1 MTMQGDGLRGW
12 LKEVSALGELRE
24 IEGAD
29 WDLEIGGVADLVTE
43 MSNSPAVLFDG
54 IKGYPKGYR
63 VLINSLGSTR
73 RLGLSLGIP
82 PDLAPL
88 EFVQEWRR
96 KSRGLK
102 LIPPQVVQEGP
113 VLENVR
119 RGKDIDLFSFP
130 APRWFELDGG
140 RYIGTGSVNITR
152 DPEEGWVNLGTARVM
167 VHDAQTAGFYI
178 APGRHGR
185 IHREKSFAQG
195 EPFKVAISLGHDPL
209 IFLAGALEIP
219 YGVCEYDFIGGVLGR
234 PVEVIEG
241 ELTGLPIPATAEIVL
256 EGECV
261 KGEERIEGPFGEWTG
276 YYGSSARPEPV
287 IKIQS
292 VIFRNDPIILGYAR
306 KWRAP
311 LKAALVWDD
320 LEKAGVPDIR
330 GVWYHEAIGA
340 PYLFLAVS
348 VKQRYP
354 GHARQAGIIATQCH
368 AAAYLGRYTVVV
380 DDDIDPSNLDEV
392 LWAVCTRSDPEKDIE
407 ILRRCWSGPLD
418 PIIPKE
424 RKGFNSRAIIDATR
438 PFEWLQEFPPV
449 AKSSRELRERVLRRW
464 GKHLFGG

>member
-1 MTMQGDGLRGW
+1 MQADGLRSW
-12 LKEVSALGELRE
+12 LKEVGALGELRE

-29 WDLEIGGVADLVTE
+29 WDLEIGGIADLVTE
-43 MSNSPAVLFDG
+43 MGNSPAVLFDG

-88 EFVQEWRR
+88 EFVKEWRK

-102 LIPPQVVQEGP
+102 LIPPRVVKEGP

-119 RGKDIDLFSFP
+119 RGKDVDLFSFP

-167 VHDAQTAGFYI
+167 VHDAKTVGFYI

-185 IHREKSFAQG
+185 IHREKAFAQG

-219 YGVCEYDFIGGVLGR
+219 YGVCEYDFVGGILGR

-241 ELTGLPIPATAEIVL
+241 ELTGLPVPATAEIVL
-256 EGECV
+256 EGECI
-261 KGEERIEGPFGEWTG
+261 KGEERTEGPFGEWTG

-287 IKIQS
+287 VKIQS
-292 VIFRNDPIILGYAR
+292 VMFRNDPIILGYAR

-320 LEKAGVPDIR
+320 LEKAGVPDIQ
-330 GVWYHEAIGA
+330 GVWYHEAAGA
-340 PYLFLAVS
+340 AYLFLVVS

-380 DDDIDPSNLDEV
+380 DEDIDPSNLDEV
-392 LWAVCTRSDPEKDIE
+392 LWAICTRSDPERDIE

-424 RKGFNSRAIIDATR
+424 RKGLNSRAIIDATR

-449 AKSSRELRERVLRRW
+449 AKSSRELRERLLRRW
-464 GKHLFGG
+464 GKLLFGV

>member
-1 MTMQGDGLRGW
+1 MQADGLRSW
-12 LKEVSALGELRE
+12 LKEVGALGELRE

-29 WDLEIGGVADLVTE
+29 WDLEIGGIADLVTE
-43 MSNSPAVLFDG
+43 MGNSPAVLFDG

-88 EFVQEWRR
+88 EFVKEWRK

-102 LIPPQVVQEGP
+102 LIPPRVVKEGP

-119 RGKDIDLFSFP
+119 RGKDVDLFSFP

-167 VHDAQTAGFYI
+167 VHDAKTVGFYI

-185 IHREKSFAQG
+185 IHREKAFAQG

-219 YGVCEYDFIGGVLGR
+219 YGVCEYDFIGGILGR

-241 ELTGLPIPATAEIVL
+241 ELTGLPVPATAEIVL
-256 EGECV
+256 EGECI
-261 KGEERIEGPFGEWTG
+261 KGEERTEGPFGEWTG

-287 IKIQS
+287 VKIQS
-292 VIFRNDPIILGYAR
+292 VMFRNDPIILGYAR

-320 LEKAGVPDIR
+320 LEKAGVPDIQ
-330 GVWYHEAIGA
+330 GVWYHEAAGA
-340 PYLFLAVS
+340 AYLFLVVS

-380 DDDIDPSNLDEV
+380 DEDIDPSNLDEV
-392 LWAVCTRSDPEKDIE
+392 LWAVCTRSDPEQDIE

-449 AKSSRELRERVLRRW
+449 AKSSRELRERLLRQW
-464 GKHLFGG
+464 GKLLFGV

>member
-1 MTMQGDGLRGW
+1 MQADGLRSW
-12 LKEVSALGELRE
+12 LKEVGALGELRE

-29 WDLEIGGVADLVTE
+29 WDLEIGGIADLVTE
-43 MSNSPAVLFDG
+43 MGNSPAVLFDG

-88 EFVQEWRR
+88 EFVKEWRK

-102 LIPPQVVQEGP
+102 LIPPRVVKEGP

-119 RGKDIDLFSFP
+119 RGKDVDLFSFP

-167 VHDAQTAGFYI
+167 VHDAKTVGFYI

-185 IHREKSFAQG
+185 IHREKAFAQG

-219 YGVCEYDFIGGVLGR
+219 YGVCEYDFIGGILGR
-234 PVEVIEG
+234 PVEGIEG
-241 ELTGLPIPATAEIVL
+241 ELTGLPVPATAEIVL
-256 EGECV
+256 EGECI
-261 KGEERIEGPFGEWTG
+261 KGEERTEGPFGEWTG

-287 IKIQS
+287 VKIQS
-292 VIFRNDPIILGYAR
+292 VMFRNDPIILGYAR

-320 LEKAGVPDIR
+320 LEKAGVPDIQ
-330 GVWYHEAIGA
+330 GVWYHEAAGA
-340 PYLFLAVS
+340 AYLFLVVS

-380 DDDIDPSNLDEV
+380 DEDIDPSNLDEV
-392 LWAVCTRSDPEKDIE
+392 LWAVCTRSDPEQDIE

-449 AKSSRELRERVLRRW
+449 AKSSRELRERLLRRW
-464 GKHLFGG
+464 GKLLFGV

>member
-1 MTMQGDGLRGW
+1 MQADGLRSW
-12 LKEVSALGELRE
+12 LKEVGALGELRE

-29 WDLEIGGVADLVTE
+29 WDLEIGGIADLVTE
-43 MSNSPAVLFDG
+43 MGNSPAVLFDG

-88 EFVQEWRR
+88 EFVKEWRK

-102 LIPPQVVQEGP
+102 LIPPRVVKEGP

-119 RGKDIDLFSFP
+119 RGKDVDLFSFP

-167 VHDAQTAGFYI
+167 VHDAKTVGFYI

-185 IHREKSFAQG
+185 IHREKAFAHG

-219 YGVCEYDFIGGVLGR
+219 YGVCEYDFIGGILGR

-241 ELTGLPIPATAEIVL
+241 ELTGLPVPATAEIVL
-256 EGECV
+256 EGECI
-261 KGEERIEGPFGEWTG
+261 KGEERTEGPFGEWTG

-287 IKIQS
+287 VKIQS
-292 VIFRNDPIILGYAR
+292 VMFRNDPIILGYAR

-320 LEKAGVPDIR
+320 LEKAGVPDIQ
-330 GVWYHEAIGA
+330 GVWYHEAAGA
-340 PYLFLAVS
+340 AYLFLVVS

-380 DDDIDPSNLDEV
+380 DEDIDPSNLDEV
-392 LWAVCTRSDPEKDIE
+392 LWAVCTRSDPEQDIE

-449 AKSSRELRERVLRRW
+449 AKSSRELRERLLRRW
-464 GKHLFGG
+464 GKLLFGV

>member
-1 MTMQGDGLRGW
+1 MQADGLRSW
-12 LKEVSALGELRE
+12 LKEVGALGELRE

-29 WDLEIGGVADLVTE
+29 WDLEIGGIADLVTE
-43 MSNSPAVLFDG
+43 MGNSPAVLFDG

-88 EFVQEWRR
+88 EFVKEWRK

-102 LIPPQVVQEGP
+102 LIPPRVVKEGP

-119 RGKDIDLFSFP
+119 RGKDVDLFSFP

-167 VHDAQTAGFYI
+167 VHDAKTVGFYI

-185 IHREKSFAQG
+185 IHREKAFAQG

-219 YGVCEYDFIGGVLGR
+219 YGVCEYDFIGGILGR

-241 ELTGLPIPATAEIVL
+241 ELTGLPVPATAEIVL
-256 EGECV
+256 EGECI
-261 KGEERIEGPFGEWTG
+261 KGEERTEGPFGEWTG

-287 IKIQS
+287 VKIQS
-292 VIFRNDPIILGYAR
+292 VMFRNDPIILGYAR

-320 LEKAGVPDIR
+320 LEKAGVPDIQ
-330 GVWYHEAIGA
+330 GVWYHEAAGA
-340 PYLFLAVS
+340 AYLFLVVS

-380 DDDIDPSNLDEV
+380 DEDIDPSNLDEV
-392 LWAVCTRSDPEKDIE
+392 LWAICTRSDPERDIE

-424 RKGFNSRAIIDATR
+424 RKGLNSRAIIDATR

-449 AKSSRELRERVLRRW
+449 AKSSRELRERLLRRW
-464 GKHLFGG
+464 GKLLFGV

>member
-1 MTMQGDGLRGW
+1 MQADGLRSW
-12 LKEVSALGELRE
+12 LKEVGALGELRE

-29 WDLEIGGVADLVTE
+29 WDLEIGGIADLVTE
-43 MSNSPAVLFDG
+43 MGNSPAVLFDG

-88 EFVQEWRR
+88 EFVKEWRK
-96 KSRGLK
+96 KSSGVK
-102 LIPPQVVQEGP
+102 LIPPRVVKEGP

-119 RGKDIDLFSFP
+119 RGKDVDLFSFP

-167 VHDAQTAGFYI
+167 VHDAKTVGFYI

-185 IHREKSFAQG
+185 IHREKAFAQG

-219 YGVCEYDFIGGVLGR
+219 YGVCEYDFIGGILGR

-241 ELTGLPIPATAEIVL
+241 ELTGLPVPATAEIVL
-256 EGECV
+256 EGECI
-261 KGEERIEGPFGEWTG
+261 KGEERTEGPFGEWTG

-287 IKIQS
+287 VKIQS
-292 VIFRNDPIILGYAR
+292 VMFRNDPIILGYAL

-320 LEKAGVPDIR
+320 LEKAGVPDIQ
-330 GVWYHEAIGA
+330 GVWYHEAAGA
-340 PYLFLAVS
+340 AYLFLVVS

-380 DDDIDPSNLDEV
+380 DEDIDPSNLDEV
-392 LWAVCTRSDPEKDIE
+392 LWAVCTRSDPEQDIE

-449 AKSSRELRERVLRRW
+449 AKSSRELRERLLRQW
-464 GKHLFGG
+464 GELLFWV

>member
-1 MTMQGDGLRGW
+1 MQADGLRSW
-12 LKEVSALGELRE
+12 LKEVGALGELRE

-29 WDLEIGGVADLVTE
+29 WDLEIGGIADLVTE
-43 MSNSPAVLFDG
+43 MGNSPAVLFDG

-88 EFVQEWRR
+88 EFVKEWRK

-102 LIPPQVVQEGP
+102 LIPPRVVKEGP

-119 RGKDIDLFSFP
+119 RGKDVDLFSFP

-167 VHDAQTAGFYI
+167 VHDAKTVGFYI

-185 IHREKSFAQG
+185 IHREKAFARG

-219 YGVCEYDFIGGVLGR
+219 YGVCEYDFIGGILDR

-241 ELTGLPIPATAEIVL
+241 ELTGLPVPATAEIVL
-256 EGECV
+256 EGECI
-261 KGEERIEGPFGEWTG
+261 KGEERTEGPFGEWTG

-287 IKIQS
+287 VKIQS
-292 VIFRNDPIILGYAR
+292 VMFRNDPIILGYAR

-320 LEKAGVPDIR
+320 LEKAGVPDIQ
-330 GVWYHEAIGA
+330 GVWYHEAAGA
-340 PYLFLAVS
+340 AYLFLVVS
-348 VKQRYP
+348 IKQRYP
-354 GHARQAGIIATQCH
+354 GHARQAGVIATQCH

-380 DDDIDPSNLDEV
+380 DEDIDPSNLDEV
-392 LWAVCTRSDPEKDIE
+392 LWAICTRSDPERDIE

-424 RKGFNSRAIIDATR
+424 RKGLNSRAIIDATR

-449 AKSSRELRERVLRRW
+449 AKSSRELRERLLRRW
-464 GKHLFGG
+464 GKLLFGV

>member
-1 MTMQGDGLRGW
+1 MQDDGLRSW
-12 LKEVSALGELRE
+12 LKEVRGLGELRE

-29 WDLEIGGVADLVTE
+29 WDLEIGGIADLVTE
-43 MSNSPAVLFDG
+43 TGNSPAVLFDC

-63 VLINSLGSTR
+63 VLINSLGSMR
-73 RLGLSLGIP
+73 RLGLSLGMLS
-82 PDLAPL
+82 DVSPL
-88 EFVQEWRR
+88 EFVRRWRE
-96 KSRGLK
+96 KSRQLT
-102 LIPPQVVQEGP
+102 LVPPRVVEAGP
-113 VLENVR
+113 ILENVSS
-119 RGKDIDLFSFP
+119 GKEVDLFAFP

-152 DPEEGWVNLGTARVM
+152 DPDEGWVNLGTARVM
-167 VHDAQTAGFYI
+167 VHDARTVGFYI

-185 IHREKSFAQG
+185 IHRDKAFARG

-209 IFLAGALEIP
+209 IFLAGALEVP
-219 YGVCEYDFIGGVLGR
+219 YGVCEYDFIGGILGR

-241 ELTGLPIPATAEIVL
+241 RVTGLPIPAAAEIVL
-256 EGECV
+256 EGECI
-261 KGEERIEGPFGEWTG
+261 KGHEITEGPFGEWTG

-292 VIFRNDPIILGYAR
+292 VAYRNDPIILGYAR
-306 KWRAP
+306 RWRAP

-320 LEKAGVPDIR
+320 LEKAGVPDIQ
-330 GVWYHEAIGA
+330 GVWYHEAAGA
-340 PYLFLAVS
+340 AYLFLVVS
-348 VKQRYP
+348 LKQRYP

-380 DDDIDPSNLDEV
+380 DEDIDPSNLDEV
-392 LWAVCTRSDPEKDIE
+392 LWAICTRSDPEKDIE

-418 PIIPKE
+418 PIVPRE

-438 PFEWLQEFPPV
+438 PFEWREEFPLV
-449 AKSSRELRERVLRRW
+449 ARSSRELKERLLGRW
-464 GKHLFGG
+464 GKILFGS

>member
-1 MTMQGDGLRGW
+1 MQADGLRSW
-12 LKEVSALGELRE
+12 LKEVGALGELRE

-29 WDLEIGGVADLVTE
+29 WDLEIGGIADLVTE
-43 MSNSPAVLFDG
+43 MGNSPAVLFDG

-88 EFVQEWRR
+88 EFVKEWRK

-102 LIPPQVVQEGP
+102 LIPPRVVKEGP

-119 RGKDIDLFSFP
+119 RGKDVDLFSFP

-167 VHDAQTAGFYI
+167 VHDAKTVGFYI

-185 IHREKSFAQG
+185 IHREKAFAQG

-219 YGVCEYDFIGGVLGR
+219 YGVCEYDFIGGILGR

-241 ELTGLPIPATAEIVL
+241 ELTGLPVPATAEIVL
-256 EGECV
+256 EGECI
-261 KGEERIEGPFGEWTG
+261 KGEERTEGPFGEWTG

-287 IKIQS
+287 VKIQS
-292 VIFRNDPIILGYAR
+292 VMFRNDPIILGYAR

-320 LEKAGVPDIR
+320 LEKAGVPDIQ
-330 GVWYHEAIGA
+330 GVWYHEAAGA
-340 PYLFLAVS
+340 AYLFLVVS

-380 DDDIDPSNLDEV
+380 DEDIDPSNLDEV
-392 LWAVCTRSDPEKDIE
+392 LWAVCTRSDPEQDIE

-449 AKSSRELRERVLRRW
+449 AKSSRELRERLLRRW
-464 GKHLFGG
+464 GKLLFGV